1 VGKQILKTS
10 LVLSAV
16 LSVALLRPSP
26 VRAEI
31 FLGRTDTG
39 SVTLTNE
46 SDKLDAYD
54 TFVLLVEDTQ
64 SNAQPNP
71 EQLQTIVSSA
81 AESHGLP
88 ESLIYAVI
96 GVESDGETTVESEDG
111 AVGLM
116 QLMPGTARHLGVE
129 DPYDPSENVHGGT
142 RYLRRLMN
150 RFKGDLDRALA
161 AYNAGPSAVKE
172 HGGIPPYRE
181 TRRFVRRVRD
191 RFERLKAE
199 GDMIYTYRD
208 ENGVLNVTNVH

>member
-16 LSVALLRPSP
+16 LSVALLRPSA

-96 GVESDGETTVESEDG
+96 GVESDGEQKST
-111 AVGLM
+111 
-116 QLMPGTARHLGVE
+116 
-129 DPYDPSENVHGGT
+129 
-142 RYLRRLMN
+142 
-150 RFKGDLDRALA
+150 
-161 AYNAGPSAVKE
+161 
-172 HGGIPPYRE
+172 
-181 TRRFVRRVRD
+181 
-191 RFERLKAE
+191 
-199 GDMIYTYRD
+199 
-208 ENGVLNVTNVH
+208 